1 MHCMEVENEPC
12 GVMAAA
18 GDYHQCSF
26 IRPVLY
32 KERGEREPTKSSALS
47 VKFFR
52 STRTQMLRH
61 IVEEN
66 GTNILPLS

>member
-1 MHCMEVENEPC
+1 MEVENEPC
-12 GVMAAA
+12 SVMAAA
-18 GDYHQCSF
+18 GDYHQQCSF

-32 KERGEREPTKSSALS
+32 KERGEREPKSSALS
-47 VKFFR
+47 VKFFI